1 MAGVIQVKLLIQM
14 RRLLPNNV
22 KVRGS
27 DILRARKISKGAYS
41 IYGTGRASAIV
52 KVLRCRERM

>member
-27 DILRARKISKGAYS
+27 DILRARKISKGRYS
-41 IYGTGRASAIV
+41 VYT
-52 KVLRCRERM
+52 E